1 MSSKYITPPVC
12 HPLVCHFIVIYDYP
26 SILPLPQK
34 ATIDV
39 PIKNGNGR
47 MTVLWNI
54 VSTKRKFLQ
63 TLQSSKDLLSQ

>member
-26 SILPLPQK
+26 SILPLPQN
-34 ATIDV
+34 ANIDV

-63 TLQSSKDLLSQ
+63 TSQS

>member
-26 SILPLPQK
+26 SILPLPQN

>member
-12 HPLVCHFIVIYDYP
+12 HPQVCHLTVVYDYP
-26 SILPLPQK
+26 SILPLPQN
-34 ATIDV
+34 ATIDF
-39 PIKNGNGR
+39 PSKNSNGR

-63 TLQSSKDLLSQ
+63 TSQS

>member
-1 MSSKYITPPVC
+1 MLSKYVTLPVC
-12 HPLVCHFIVIYDYP
+12 HPLVFHLSVLYDYP
-26 SILPLPQK
+26 SILPLPQN
-34 ATIDV
+34 ANIDV

-63 TLQSSKDLLSQ
+63 TSQS